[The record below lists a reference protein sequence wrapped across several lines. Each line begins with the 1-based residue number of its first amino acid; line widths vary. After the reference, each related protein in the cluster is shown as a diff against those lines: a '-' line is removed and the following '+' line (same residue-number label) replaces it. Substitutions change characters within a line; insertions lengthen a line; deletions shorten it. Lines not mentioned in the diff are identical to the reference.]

1 MCVRIRIVGVFG
13 VVLIW
18 NRDLLK
24 TALKKDEPP
33 RVESVKA
40 VESVESVK
48 KEKSVK
54 RKEKAK
60 ASQEKKG
67 VEAKSA
73 KKEAKQVEVM
83 EVVREY

>member
-1 MCVRIRIVGVFG
+1 MRIRIVGVFG

-33 RVESVKA
+33 RVESVKV

-60 ASQEKKG
+60 KG
-67 VEAKSA
+67 VEAKSV
-73 KKEAKQVEVM
+73 KKEAKPAEVLEVVM
-83 EVVREY
+83 E